1 MKSINPTI
9 KLMNIQE
16 LRTKIDKI
24 DTDILNLL
32 DERMDFVHK
41 IGLLKNAS
49 NESIYRPERE
59 KEIIDRLNSIVQ
71 GKLKQESIKAIFQ
84 EIFAAARNIEAP
96 ERISYLGPEGS
107 FTHQAAESN
116 FGSQAKYLPLNT
128 IKSVFESVESGK
140 TKYGIIPLENNQE
153 GIVQETI
160 DFLGVNNLQII
171 SELPLSISFAFATKS
186 KEIKS
191 VSKIYSKDIAFKQC
205 KLFIENYF
213 SDEIKCI
220 PVNSTSAAVNYAE
233 KQDAS
238 AAICSRFA
246 AVQKGVPI
254 LYDKI
259 EDSKDNH
266 TRFIVLSQMQNEV
279 ISKDDKTSIL
289 VNLSDG
295 HGVLAKFLQEF
306 HDAKINLTKLESR
319 PAKKGTEFKYV
330 FYIDFE
336 GHYLSSNFQII
347 YKRYKNNIKLLG
359 SYPRMI

>member
-1 MKSINPTI
+1 
-9 KLMNIQE
+9 MNIQE

-24 DTDILNLL
+24 DAEILHLL
-32 DERMDFVHK
+32 DDRMEFVHE
-41 IGLLKNAS
+41 IGKLKNAS
-49 NESIYRPERE
+49 NESVYRPERE
-59 KEIIDRLNSIVQ
+59 KEIIERLNAIAK
-71 GKLKQESIKAIFQ
+71 GKLKNESIKAIFQ
-84 EIFAAARNIEAP
+84 EIFAAARNIELP

-107 FTHQAAESN
+107 FTHQAAQSN
-116 FGSQAKYLPLNT
+116 FGSQAKYLPINS
-128 IKSVFESVESGK
+128 IKSVFESVESKK

-153 GIVQETI
+153 GIVQETV
-160 DFLGVNNLQII
+160 DLLGLSNLKII
-171 SELPLSISFAFATKS
+171 SELTLSISFSFATRE
-186 KEIKS
+186 KEIDNIN
-191 VSKIYSKDIAFKQC
+191 KIYSKDIAFKQC
-205 KLFIENYF
+205 KNFIDNYF
-213 SDEIKCI
+213 SDKIKCI
-220 PVNSTSAAVNYAE
+220 PVNSTSAAVNYAYKHE
-233 KQDAS
+233 GS

-266 TRFIVLSQMQNEV
+266 TRFVILSKIQNQV
-279 ISKDDKTSIL
+279 ISKQDKTSIL
-289 VNLSDG
+289 VNLPDG

-336 GHYLSSNFQII
+336 GHYLSNNFQII
-347 YKRYKNNIKLLG
+347 YKRYKDNIKILG